1 MITDSAIVAA
11 RILTELRR
19 SRHVLAL
26 WIIFPAAML
35 VIFGW
40 VRADDMG
47 LGPAFTTTAPGIL
60 IGAGFFFS
68 CLGGPVSVLVAER
81 ERRTMRRLLV
91 SPLSG
96 YAYFLGL
103 VLAQLVV
110 AAVQVA
116 LVYAITWAAGG
127 RFAGSPFL
135 GASVIVLSVLGYV
148 GLGFTFGARVAR
160 APEDVNGAI
169 AGIGVPLLV
178 LGGTFFSTDDLPP
191 VLHALAQADPIFHMN
206 EAFKAIARDGA
217 GFLELWPSLALLAAL
232 AFICI
237 LLGARS
243 YSRMLDVARSS

>member
-1 MITDSAIVAA
+1 MVTDSAIVAA

-47 LGPAFTTTAPGIL
+47 LGPAFSSTAPGIL
-60 IGAGFFFS
+60 IGAGLFFS

-81 ERRTMRRLLV
+81 ERRTMRRLLA

-116 LVYAITWAAGG
+116 LVYSITCAAGG
-127 RFAGSPFL
+127 GFAGSLFL
-135 GASVIVLSVLGYV
+135 GAAVIALSVLAYV
-148 GLGFTFGARVAR
+148 GLGFFFGAKVAR

-178 LGGTFFSTDDLPP
+178 LGGTFFSADDLPP
-191 VLHALAQADPIFHMN
+191 FLHAVAQADPIFHMN
-206 EAFKAIARDGA
+206 EAFKAIAREGA
-217 GFLELWPSLALLAAL
+217 GAVELWPSLALLTGLAL
-232 AFICI
+232 ICM

-243 YSRMLDVARSS
+243 YNRMLDVERST